1 MGGVQGR
8 VQLRRRLVAPER
20 RAVHRLSP
28 ATGGLL
34 APAGGARRA
43 ITLD

>member
-8 VQLRRRLVAPER
+8 VQLRTRLVAPGR

-28 ATGGLL
+28 AVGGLQE
-34 APAGGARRA
+34 APGDYTRQM
-43 ITLD
+43 L

>member
-8 VQLRRRLVAPER
+8 VQLRRRLLAPGR

-28 ATGGLL
+28 TDGGLL
-34 APAGGARRA
+34 TPAGGAWR
-43 ITLD
+43 LQ